1 MLERLTST
9 CEAEGCDRT
18 LDDDRLMLAM
28 ETEHG
33 TRRAYECDCGAV
45 TVTVVQDS

>member
-9 CEAEGCDRT
+9 CEGEDCDRA
-18 LDDDRLMLAM
+18 LDDEHLMLVM
-28 ETEHG
+28 ETESG

-45 TVTVVQDS
+45 TITVVREQ